1 MGTVPVL
8 APRPRSLRA
17 RPRPGSCPPLPPG
30 REELTLSDDHTRP
43 GSDDPIGPAVARI
56 IRYKANRMIGRAGF
70 RPQDR
75 EDLEHD
81 LVLRVLEQ
89 RHRFAPGRGTWPAF
103 VWRVV
108 ERAGDNVLRSRGRT
122 KRATR
127 PTKPVPES
135 APAPDRAEEG
145 ARTADLARALE
156 ALPDDLRATVE
167 LVRAHGV
174 AGAARVLGISRP
186 AVYARL
192 RRVRAR
198 PAWAGLEIYC
208 DPR

>member
-1 MGTVPVL
+1 M
-8 APRPRSLRA
+8 
-17 RPRPGSCPPLPPG
+17 
-30 REELTLSDDHTRP
+30 SDDHTRP

-56 IRYKANRMIGRAGF
+56 IRYKANRMIGRAGL

-81 LVLRVLEQ
+81 LVVRVLEQ
-89 RHRFAPGRGTWPAF
+89 RHQFAPARGTWPAF

-108 ERAGDNVLRSRGRT
+108 ERAGDNVLRARGRT
-122 KRATR
+122 KRAAR
-127 PTKPVPES
+127 LTKPVPES
-135 APAPDRAEEG
+135 APAPDRTEG
-145 ARTADLARALE
+145 AARTADLARALE
-156 ALPDDLRATVE
+156 ALSDDLRATVE
-167 LVRAHGV
+167 HVLVHGV

-192 RRVRAR
+192 RKVRAR